1 MAIRTAVVITASNR
15 ASAGVYA
22 DTSGEILATGLTK
35 LGYELKDPIV
45 IPDNI
50 SQIQAAIELSI
61 AGNVDL
67 IVTTGGTGVSPHD
80 VTPEA
85 TAPLIKKLLPGIPEA
100 FRAYSRERVPT
111 TDLSRG
117 LAGVTGSSLIINL
130 PGSPGGVKDGLVII
144 ERLAGHIHDQIAGV
158 DHTPTIKA

>member
-1 MAIRTAVVITASNR
+1 MALRTAVVITASNR

-22 DTSGEILATGLTK
+22 DTSGEILTAGLTK
-35 LGYELKDPIV
+35 LGYQLKDPIV

-50 SQIQAAIELSI
+50 SQIQAAIELSL

-100 FRAYSRERVPT
+100 FRAYSRDRVPT

>member
-1 MAIRTAVVITASNR
+1 MAVRTAVVITASNR

-22 DTSGEILATGLTK
+22 DTSGEILAAGLTK

-50 SQIQAAIELSI
+50 SQIQAAIELSL

-100 FRAYSRERVPT
+100 FRAYSRDRVPT

-158 DHTPTIKA
+158 DHAPTIKA

>member
-1 MAIRTAVVITASNR
+1 
-15 ASAGVYA
+15 
-22 DTSGEILATGLTK
+22 
-35 LGYELKDPIV
+35 V

-50 SQIQAAIELSI
+50 SQIQAAIELSL
-61 AGNVDL
+61 AGKVDL

-100 FRAYSRERVPT
+100 FRAYSRDRVPT

-117 LAGVTGSSLIINL
+117 LAGVTDSSLIINL

-144 ERLAGHIHDQIAGV
+144 ERLAGHVHDQIAGV

>member
-1 MAIRTAVVITASNR
+1 MAVRTAVVITASNR

-22 DTSGEILATGLTK
+22 DTSGEILAAGLTK

-50 SQIQAAIELSI
+50 SQIQAAIELSL
-61 AGNVDL
+61 AGNIDL

-100 FRAYSRERVPT
+100 FRAYSRDRVPT

>member
-1 MAIRTAVVITASNR
+1 MAVRTAVVITASNR

-22 DTSGEILATGLTK
+22 DTSGEILAAGLTK

-50 SQIQAAIELSI
+50 SQIQAAIELSL
-61 AGNVDL
+61 AGKVDL

-100 FRAYSRERVPT
+100 FRAYSRDRVPT

-117 LAGVTGSSLIINL
+117 LAGVTDSSLIINL

>member
-1 MAIRTAVVITASNR
+1 MSDRTAVVITASNR

-22 DTSGEILATGLTK
+22 DTSGEILFAGLAS
-35 LGYELKDPIV
+35 LGYVVKNPIV
-45 IPDNI
+45 IPDDVI
-50 SQIQAAIELSI
+50 AIQAAIKNALQEKI
-61 AGNVDL
+61 DL

-80 VTPEA
+80 VTPDA
-85 TAPLIKKLLPGIPEA
+85 TAPLIEKLIPGIPEA
-100 FRAYSRERVPT
+100 LRAHSRDRVPT

-117 LAGVTGSSLIINL
+117 LAGISGKSLIINL

-144 ERLAGHIHDQIAGV
+144 ERLAGHVHDQIAGI

>member
-1 MAIRTAVVITASNR
+1 MAVRTAVVITASNR

-22 DTSGEILATGLTK
+22 DTSGEILAAGLTK

-50 SQIQAAIELSI
+50 SQIQAAIELSL
-61 AGNVDL
+61 AGKVDL

-100 FRAYSRERVPT
+100 FRAYSRDRVPT

-117 LAGVTGSSLIINL
+117 LAGVRGSSLIINL

-144 ERLAGHIHDQIAGV
+144 ERLAGHVHDQIAGV

>member
-1 MAIRTAVVITASNR
+1 MAVRTAVVITASNR

-22 DTSGEILATGLTK
+22 DTSGEILAAGLVK

-50 SQIQAAIELSI
+50 SQIQAAIELSL
-61 AGNVDL
+61 AAKVDL

-100 FRAYSRERVPT
+100 LRAYSRDRVPT

-144 ERLAGHIHDQIAGV
+144 ERLAGHVHDQIAGV

>member
-1 MAIRTAVVITASNR
+1 MAVRIAVVITASNR

-22 DTSGEILATGLTK
+22 DTSGEILAAGLTQ

-50 SQIQAAIELSI
+50 SQIQAAIELSL

-67 IVTTGGTGVSPHD
+67 IVTTGGTGVSQHD

-100 FRAYSRERVPT
+100 FRAYSRDRVPT

>member
-1 MAIRTAVVITASNR
+1 MALRTAVVITASNR

-22 DTSGEILATGLTK
+22 DTSGEILAAGLTK
-35 LGYELKDPIV
+35 LGYQLKDPIV

-50 SQIQAAIELSI
+50 SQIQAAIELSL

-100 FRAYSRERVPT
+100 FRAYSRDRVPT

>member
-1 MAIRTAVVITASNR
+1 MQDKI
-15 ASAGVYA
+15 
-22 DTSGEILATGLTK
+22 
-35 LGYELKDPIV
+35 
-45 IPDNI
+45 
-50 SQIQAAIELSI
+50 
-61 AGNVDL
+61 DL

-85 TAPLIKKLLPGIPEA
+85 TAPLIEKLILGIPEA
-100 FRAYSRERVPT
+100 LRAHSRDRVPT

-117 LAGVTGSSLIINL
+117 LAGVTGQSLIINL

-144 ERLAGHIHDQIAGV
+144 ERLAGHVHDQVAGI

>member
-1 MAIRTAVVITASNR
+1 MAVRTAVVITASNR

-22 DTSGEILATGLTK
+22 DTSGEILAVGLTK

-50 SQIQAAIELSI
+50 SQIQAAIELSL

-100 FRAYSRERVPT
+100 FRAYSRDRVPT

>member
-22 DTSGEILATGLTK
+22 DTSGEILAAGLTK
-35 LGYELKDPIV
+35 LGYQLKDPIV

-50 SQIQAAIELSI
+50 SQIQAAIELSL
-61 AGNVDL
+61 AGKVDL

-100 FRAYSRERVPT
+100 FRAYSRDRVPT

>member
-80 VTPEA
+80 LTPEA

-100 FRAYSRERVPT
+100 FRAHSRERVPT

>member
-1 MAIRTAVVITASNR
+1 MGERTAVIITASNR
-15 ASAGVYA
+15 ASAGVYS
-22 DTSGEILATGLTK
+22 DTSGEILFAGLAS
-35 LGYELKDPIV
+35 LGYLVAKPIV
-45 IPDNI
+45 IPDDVI
-50 SQIQAAIELSI
+50 KIQAEIKKALQDKI
-61 AGNVDL
+61 DL

-85 TAPLIKKLLPGIPEA
+85 TAPLIEKLILGIPEA
-100 FRAYSRERVPT
+100 LRAHSRDRVPT

-117 LAGVTGSSLIINL
+117 LAGVTGKSLIINL

-144 ERLAGHIHDQIAGV
+144 ERLAGHVHDQVAGI

>member
-1 MAIRTAVVITASNR
+1 MAVRTAVVITASNR

-22 DTSGEILATGLTK
+22 DTSGEILAAGLTK

-50 SQIQAAIELSI
+50 SQIQAAIEISL
-61 AGNVDL
+61 AGKVDL

-100 FRAYSRERVPT
+100 FRAYSRDRVPT

-117 LAGVTGSSLIINL
+117 LAGVTDSSLIINL

>member
-1 MAIRTAVVITASNR
+1 MAVRTAVVITASNR

-22 DTSGEILATGLTK
+22 DTSGEILAAGLTK
-35 LGYELKDPIV
+35 LGYVLKDPIV

-50 SQIQAAIELSI
+50 SQIQAAIELSL
-61 AGNVDL
+61 AGKVDL

-100 FRAYSRERVPT
+100 FRAYSRDRVPT

-117 LAGVTGSSLIINL
+117 LAGVTDSSLIINL

>member
-1 MAIRTAVVITASNR
+1 MAVRTAVVITASNR

-22 DTSGEILATGLTK
+22 DTSGEILAAGLTK

-50 SQIQAAIELSI
+50 SQIQAAIELSL
-61 AGNVDL
+61 AGKVDL

-100 FRAYSRERVPT
+100 FRAYSRDQVPT

-117 LAGVTGSSLIINL
+117 LAGVTDSSLIINL

>member
-1 MAIRTAVVITASNR
+1 MTVRTAVVITASNR

-22 DTSGEILATGLTK
+22 DTSGELLAAGLTK

-50 SQIQAAIELSI
+50 SQIQAAIELSL

-100 FRAYSRERVPT
+100 FRAYSRDRVPT

-117 LAGVTGSSLIINL
+117 LAGVTDSSLIINL

>member
-1 MAIRTAVVITASNR
+1 MAVRTAVVITASNR

-22 DTSGEILATGLTK
+22 DTSGEILAAGLTK

-50 SQIQAAIELSI
+50 SQIQAAIELSL
-61 AGNVDL
+61 AGKVDL

-85 TAPLIKKLLPGIPEA
+85 TAPLIKILLPGIPEA
-100 FRAYSRERVPT
+100 FRAYSRDRVPT

-144 ERLAGHIHDQIAGV
+144 ERLAGHVHDQIAGV

>member
-1 MAIRTAVVITASNR
+1 MAVRTAVVITASNR

-22 DTSGEILATGLTK
+22 DTSGEILTAGLTK
-35 LGYELKDPIV
+35 LGYVLKDPIV

-50 SQIQAAIELSI
+50 SQIQAAIELSL
-61 AGNVDL
+61 AGKVDL

-100 FRAYSRERVPT
+100 FRAYSRDRVPT

-117 LAGVTGSSLIINL
+117 LAGVTDSSLIINL

-144 ERLAGHIHDQIAGV
+144 ERLAGHVHDQIAGV

>member
-1 MAIRTAVVITASNR
+1 MAVRTAVVITASNR

-22 DTSGEILATGLTK
+22 DTSGEILAAGLSK

-50 SQIQAAIELSI
+50 SQIQAAIELSL
-61 AGNVDL
+61 AGKVDL

-100 FRAYSRERVPT
+100 FRAYSRDRVPT

-144 ERLAGHIHDQIAGV
+144 ERLAGHVHDQIAGV